1 MDIDEKLAWE
11 HINVLVTK
19 NYFKSEYEKSM
30 QGIVT
35 SNCRQDCSGCG
46 AACMGTGVCFERN
59 EK

>member
-35 SNCRQDCSGCG
+35 SNCRQDCSG
-46 AACMGTGVCFERN
+46 
-59 EK
+59 